1 MNQNDYEKYGEKIT
15 KIICYG
21 QENINNLKI
30 YEESNIDGLKNSF
43 KTLISYANVDIKEKI
58 DSVISIIDLFF
69 KQGIKIQLKEEEDL
83 FGNKITIKLEN
94 LIKSS
99 DEQIDIMSK
108 EIKNNLLSSIMPK
121 KENINQLLQSK
132 NYKDILSDI
141 INDIF
146 INFEQLKQKIESY
159 LNKYNSDS
167 KKIIIETIK
176 ELSKDYYSKGTINLA
191 GNYVFFKSYFSEKF
205 DLIIQNLSKE
215 IKYEIIV
222 NSTGSIL
229 YNEGFF
235 NYLQSLYSD
244 YHYLYNNINIIVDK
258 YLTKISNIF
267 ELIKSSFKD
276 YIDEIIH
283 SIKITISDLM
293 INKRKLSIFNELYE
307 FYRKKRE
314 EINKIINDI

>member
-229 YNEGFF
+229 YKEGFF

-258 YLTKISNIF
+258 YLTKISKIF
-267 ELIKSSFKD
+267 GLIKSSFKD